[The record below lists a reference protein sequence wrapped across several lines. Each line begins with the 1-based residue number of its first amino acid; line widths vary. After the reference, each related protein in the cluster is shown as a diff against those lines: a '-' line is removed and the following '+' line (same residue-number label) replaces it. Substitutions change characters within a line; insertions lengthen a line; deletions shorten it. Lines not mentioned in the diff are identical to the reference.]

1 MTGTSLSAIA
11 GIVLSLLFS
20 YTPGLKTWYSAKDS
34 QTQSLIMLVLL
45 LLTAA
50 GIYGLS
56 CSGMWSFV
64 TCDKAGIKALIEAF
78 IAALVSNQATYVL
91 TPSATAATK

>member
-1 MTGTSLSAIA
+1 MTGTSLAAIA
-11 GIVLSLLFS
+11 GIILSLLFS
-20 YTPGLKTWYSAKDS
+20 YTPGLKTWYSTKDS

-50 GIYGLS
+50 GVYGLS

-64 TCDKAGIKALIEAF
+64 ACDKAGIKALIEAF